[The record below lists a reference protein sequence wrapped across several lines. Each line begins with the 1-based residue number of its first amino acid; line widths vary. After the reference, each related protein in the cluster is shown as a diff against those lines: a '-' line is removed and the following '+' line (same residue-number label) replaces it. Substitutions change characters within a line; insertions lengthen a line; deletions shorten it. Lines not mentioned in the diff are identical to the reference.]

1 MAIRDRA
8 GAYRRRSL
16 EERGKPPFS
25 IIGPL
30 VVEFRP
36 AEALALAEGERFIVI
51 CEMSS
56 RKKERTL
63 TNTRKFEGCKVS
75 CDTRM
80 YQRSTPDLQPL

>member
-1 MAIRDRA
+1 MAIHDRA

-30 VVEFRP
+30 VMEFRP
-36 AEALALAEGERFIVI
+36 VEALAQAEGERFIVI

-56 RKKERTL
+56 RKKKGA
-63 TNTRKFEGCKVS
+63 NAN
-75 CDTRM
+75 
-80 YQRSTPDLQPL
+80 

>member
-8 GAYRRRSL
+8 DAYRRRSL

-30 VVEFRP
+30 VMEFRP

-51 CEMSS
+51 CEMS
-56 RKKERTL
+56 L
-63 TNTRKFEGCKVS
+63 
-75 CDTRM
+75 
-80 YQRSTPDLQPL
+80 